1 MFLQII
7 DTSQPEYASQLSLP
21 ETEYELLEGP
31 VGEEDAEAVLVE
43 VVPGEDLEKVLWHAV
58 LADEQVVLV
67 VGRRE
72 DGDLGD
78 GEADALAY
86 PVVVEILSCV

>member
-1 MFLQII
+1 MLP
-7 DTSQPEYASQLSLP
+7 TLYLP
-21 ETEYELLEGP
+21 ETEHELLEGP

-43 VVPGEDLEKVLWHAV
+43 VVPGEDLEEVLGNAV
-58 LADEQVVLV
+58 LPDEQVVLV
-67 VGRRE
+67 VWRRE